1 MEQFYTLTMI
11 ISITSFG
18 LASTMTP
25 GPNNIMLLSSG
36 LTFGYKRTIPH
47 ALGINCGFPVMVICV
62 GLGVGKLFEVFPF
75 IYSALKVVGIG
86 YLLWMAWHIAN
97 SKGSLNMENKKDKP
111 FTFLQAALFQWVNP
125 KAWMVA
131 ITSTATFITDHQI
144 VLIQVMIISSIY
156 FFCAIV
162 STNAWSLGGVILKRF
177 IQNERLVQIF
187 NIVMAVLIMG
197 SILPFI
203 LNSNTSP

>member
-1 MEQFYTLTMI
+1 MNQFYTLTMI

-36 LTFGYKRTIPH
+36 LTFGYKRTLPH
-47 ALGINCGFPVMVICV
+47 ALGINFGFPVMVICV
-62 GLGVGKLFEVFPF
+62 GLGVGKLFEMFPF
-75 IYSALKVVGIG
+75 VYTILKVVGIS

-97 SKGSLNMENKKDKP
+97 SKGSLNAENRSDKP
-111 FTFLQAALFQWVNP
+111 FTFFQAALFQWINP

-131 ITSTATFITDHQI
+131 ITSTAAFITDHQI
-144 VLIQVMIISSIY
+144 ALIQVIIIACIY

-187 NIVMAVLIMG
+187 NITMAILIVG

-203 LNSNTSP
+203 FGE